1 MDDSRRAPYPKPM
14 GIPKTTQREDCGT
27 RRKPQ
32 QPRFP
37 HPRRICLTDSL
48 IPADTSDRERR
59 KARGL
64 GYPTA
69 TRLAPADL
77 PERRGNGAT
86 LLMLPPRGPREVAR
100 GGKPRGECLLQ
111 TSGRAERHTIL
122 AILGQSR
129 AQTDLIRT
137 RRERSIARSRSIG
150 KHRGSGAI
158 DLPLAVSGVNR
169 RGAVGHPTRC
179 LVHHARG
186 LLLPAREA
194 GLPANGT
201 SKPHGMSA
209 CAGLRWGRTQHAGSR
224 RAPGTVVWPA
234 PCTLTHQDP
243 CERAR
248 ARQIQRW
255 RPMHALPRSKL
266 APHG

>member
-1 MDDSRRAPYPKPM
+1 MIRGVLPTRNQWAFRKQHNERTADPRRN
-14 GIPKTTQREDCGT
+14 
-27 RRKPQ
+27 PQ
-32 QPRFP
+32 QPHFP

-77 PERRGNGAT
+77 LGRRGNGAT

-137 RRERSIARSRSIG
+137 RRERSIARSKAIG
-150 KHRGSGAI
+150 KLRAGGYRPPTSS
-158 DLPLAVSGVNR
+158 LRS
-169 RGAVGHPTRC
+169 HPEKSRWPPDAR
-179 LVHHARG
+179 LVHNARG

-194 GLPANGT
+194 GLPTNGT

-209 CAGLRWGRTQHAGSR
+209 CAGLR
-224 RAPGTVVWPA
+224 
-234 PCTLTHQDP
+234 
-243 CERAR
+243 
-248 ARQIQRW
+248 
-255 RPMHALPRSKL
+255 
-266 APHG
+266 

>member
-1 MDDSRRAPYPKPM
+1 M
-14 GIPKTTQREDCGT
+14 GTSYGNQLMPAKTTNTTG
-27 RRKPQ
+27 
-32 QPRFP
+32 PR
-37 HPRRICLTDSL
+37 HT
-48 IPADTSDRERR
+48 
-59 KARGL
+59 RGL

-77 PERRGNGAT
+77 PERRGNDAT

-100 GGKPRGECLLQ
+100 GGKPRRGECLLQ

-137 RRERSIARSRSIG
+137 RRERSIARSRSTG

-158 DLPLAVSGVNR
+158 DLPLAISGVTR
-169 RGAVGHPTRC
+169 RRAVGHPTRC

-209 CAGLRWGRTQHAGSR
+209 CAGLR
-224 RAPGTVVWPA
+224 
-234 PCTLTHQDP
+234 
-243 CERAR
+243 
-248 ARQIQRW
+248 
-255 RPMHALPRSKL
+255 
-266 APHG
+266 